1 MGQAL
6 RCSSPN
12 LCLMLQVP
20 LALPLVLLALQMP
33 VLLPLAQPALLPLMK
48 QRSACRDLA

>member
-12 LCLMLQVP
+12 LCLMPQEP
-20 LALPLVLLALQMP
+20 LALLLVLLAP

-48 QRSACRDLA
+48 QRSACRDLV